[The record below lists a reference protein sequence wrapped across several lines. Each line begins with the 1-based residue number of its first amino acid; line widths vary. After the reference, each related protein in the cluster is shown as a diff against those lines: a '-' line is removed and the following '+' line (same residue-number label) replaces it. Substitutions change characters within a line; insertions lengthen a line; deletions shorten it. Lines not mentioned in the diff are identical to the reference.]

1 MSQTP
6 KTRRWGRL
14 AAEGLLIV
22 FSILLAFGIE
32 AWWSERGERDTEAEA
47 LEGLRDDFAESL
59 ERLAAAM
66 SEHAQ
71 VRDASVRLLAM
82 TGPEADQLVSDL
94 VMDTLVM
101 ALIAYPKVFPVTA
114 TYDALIASGRIDL
127 LESSTLRRELARW
140 STAIADLREEE
151 RDAFRQMDERLLPF
165 LWDYVP
171 IVTLDVNVHPRYE
184 DIDLN
189 ESRFVQRYPEL
200 LRSMW
205 FENAVEERM
214 NSSIR
219 AIERVLDAQDAAQR
233 VLALVNG
240 ELGGPDV

>member
-1 MSQTP
+1 M
-6 KTRRWGRL
+6 

-32 AWWSERGERDTEAEA
+32 AWWSELGERDAEAEA
-47 LEGLRDDFAESL
+47 LEGLRDDFVDNL
-59 ERLAAAM
+59 GRLASVM
-66 SEHAQ
+66 SEHAE
-71 VRDASVRLLAM
+71 VRDASVRVLAM
-82 TGPEADQLVSDL
+82 TGPEANQIVSDL

-114 TYDALIASGRIDL
+114 THDALIASGRIEL
-127 LESSTLRRELARW
+127 LESAMLRRELARW

-151 RDAFRQMDERLLPF
+151 RDAFTQMDQRLLPF

-171 IVTLDVNVHPRYE
+171 VVTLDVNVHPRYE
-184 DIDLN
+184 GVDLS
-189 ESRFVQRYPEL
+189 ESRFARRYPQL
-200 LRSMW
+200 LRSMR

-219 AIERVLDAQDAAQR
+219 AIERVTAAGAAAQR
-233 VLALVNG
+233 VLGLVES
-240 ELGGPDV
+240 ELR